1 MTASEHS
8 HPRSS
13 PIDERFSDPPGGYP
27 DMGTRTLD
35 GVRLLRAPAVPTA
48 VVRAA
53 GVSMTRLPE
62 LFDTVFGSV
71 FPAAFAAGLA
81 PTGPAFAL
89 YTSTVDSTEASADLE
104 VGFPLS
110 RPLREQTSDEPI
122 EAGGHRVVAST
133 LPAAH
138 VAVISHVGPYDQL
151 AAAWGEFM
159 DSIEGHG
166 LTPGSP
172 FWEAYVTEPTPE
184 TDPQALRT
192 DLFCV
197 VEPPDGTA

>member
-13 PIDERFSDPPGGYP
+13 PIDERFSDPPDGYP
-27 DMGTRTLD
+27 DMGQRTLD

-151 AAAWGEFM
+151 AEA
-159 DSIEGHG
+159 SHGH
-166 LTPGSP
+166 L
-172 FWEAYVTEPTPE
+172 
-184 TDPQALRT
+184 
-192 DLFCV
+192 
-197 VEPPDGTA
+197 